1 MKREIPILIVGITG
15 VLMFFQY
22 FVPTD
27 ASMELFVRSQ
37 DWVIVIGILALPLG
51 IWSLIKANVMKLRV
65 KGEAFYAAV
74 LLIGFLYMFLT
85 GIWSRSSLEQ
95 SPNLFLQWG
104 FIKIPTFMATF
115 TTVLIPIQ
123 ATIFSLLA
131 FFVASAAYRA
141 FRARSVL
148 ATILLVTAFLV
159 MFRFIPIPLF
169 SAADHSIVAWIL
181 SVPNMA
187 AKRAITIG
195 IGLGST
201 ATAIKIILGIERTYM
216 GHD

>member
-1 MKREIPILIVGITG
+1 MKREIPLLIVGITG
-15 VLMFFQY
+15 VIMFFQY

-27 ASMELFVRSQ
+27 WSRFLFVSSQ

-51 IWSLIKANVMKLRV
+51 IWSLIKANILKLKV
-65 KGEAFYAAV
+65 KEERFYAAV
-74 LLIGFLYMFLT
+74 LLAGFVVMLIFGLP
-85 GIWSRSSLEQ
+85 SRTSLEQ
-95 SPNLFLQWG
+95 GS
-104 FIKIPTFMATF
+104 IFMTLF
-115 TTVLIPIQ
+115 TTILIPIQ

-148 ATILLVTAFLV
+148 ATILLLTAFLV
-159 MFRFIPIPLF
+159 MFRWIPLGF
-169 SAADHSIVAWIL
+169 ITGADNTAVAWIL

-195 IGLGST
+195 IGLGAT

>member
-1 MKREIPILIVGITG
+1 MKREIPLLIVGITG

-22 FVPTD
+22 FIPTD
-27 ASMELFVRSQ
+27 WSRFLFVSSQ

-51 IWSLIKANVMKLRV
+51 IWSLIKANVMKLNV
-65 KGEAFYAAV
+65 KGERFYAAV
-74 LLIGFLYMFLT
+74 LLLGFLVMLILGLPKRT
-85 GIWSRSSLEQ
+85 SLEQ
-95 SPNLFLQWG
+95 GSS
-104 FIKIPTFMATF
+104 FMILF
-115 TTVLIPIQ
+115 TTILIPIQ

-141 FRARSVL
+141 FRARSIL
-148 ATILLVTAFLV
+148 ATILLITAFLV
-159 MFRFIPIPLF
+159 MLRWIPF
-169 SAADHSIVAWIL
+169 GFVSSANSSAVAWIL

-187 AKRAITIG
+187 AKRAITMG
-195 IGLGST
+195 IGLGAT

>member
-15 VLMFFQY
+15 VILFLQY
-22 FVPTD
+22 FIPTD
-27 ASMELFVRSQ
+27 WSMQLLGTSQ

-51 IWSLIKANVMKLRV
+51 IWSLVKANIMKLQV
-65 KGEAFYAAV
+65 KGERFYAAV
-74 LLIGFLYMFLT
+74 LLTGFLVMLIFGLPH
-85 GIWSRSSLEQ
+85 RSSLEQ
-95 SPNLFLQWG
+95 GS
-104 FIKIPTFMATF
+104 TFMTLF
-115 TTVLIPIQ
+115 NTILIPIQ

-148 ATILLVTAFLV
+148 ATILLLTAFLV
-159 MFRFIPIPLF
+159 MFRWLPLGFI
-169 SAADHSIVAWIL
+169 STADNAIVAWIL

-187 AKRAITIG
+187 ANRAIGMG
-195 IGLGST
+195 IGLGG
-201 ATAIKIILGIERTYM
+201 AAMAIKIILGIERTYM